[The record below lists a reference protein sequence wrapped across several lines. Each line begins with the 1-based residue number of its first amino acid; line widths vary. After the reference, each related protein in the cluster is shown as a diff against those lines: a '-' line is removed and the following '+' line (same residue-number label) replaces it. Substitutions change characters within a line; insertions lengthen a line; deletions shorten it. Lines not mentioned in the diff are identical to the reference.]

1 LQINSC
7 GKKKITMKNFKSKVL
22 NVLLYLSLIWVLSAL
37 SFNTYMMYLHFS
49 DQNEKIKFIVRKLDN
64 QVDKIR

>member
-1 LQINSC
+1 
-7 GKKKITMKNFKSKVL
+7 MKNFKEKVL

-49 DQNEKIKFIVRKLDN
+49 DQNEKIKAIVSKLDN

>member
-1 LQINSC
+1 
-7 GKKKITMKNFKSKVL
+7 MKNFKEKVL
-22 NVLLYLSLIWVLSAL
+22 NVLLYLSLIWVVSAL

-49 DQNEKIKFIVRKLDN
+49 DQNEKIKLITRKLDN

>member
-1 LQINSC
+1 
-7 GKKKITMKNFKSKVL
+7 MKNLKEKVL
-22 NVLLYLSLIWVLSAL
+22 NVLLFLSLIWVISAL

-49 DQNEKIKFIVRKLDN
+49 DQNEKIKLITKKLDN

>member
-1 LQINSC
+1 
-7 GKKKITMKNFKSKVL
+7 MKNFKSKVL
-22 NVLLYLSLIWVLSAL
+22 NVLLYLSLIWVVSAL

-49 DQNEKIKFIVRKLDN
+49 DQNEKIKLITRKLDN

>member
-1 LQINSC
+1 
-7 GKKKITMKNFKSKVL
+7 
-22 NVLLYLSLIWVLSAL
+22 LLYLSLIWVLSAL

-49 DQNEKIKFIVRKLDN
+49 DQNEKIKLITRKLDN

>member
-1 LQINSC
+1 
-7 GKKKITMKNFKSKVL
+7 MKNFKEKVL
-22 NVLLYLSLIWVLSAL
+22 NVLLYLSLIWVVSAL

-49 DQNEKIKFIVRKLDN
+49 DQNDKIKLITRKFDN